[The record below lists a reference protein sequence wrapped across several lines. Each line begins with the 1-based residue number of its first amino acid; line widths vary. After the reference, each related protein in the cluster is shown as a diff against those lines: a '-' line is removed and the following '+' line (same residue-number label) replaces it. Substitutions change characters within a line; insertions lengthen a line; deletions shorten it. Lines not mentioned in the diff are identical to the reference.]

1 VTESITDYKRK
12 SNKILKCALGLT
24 VAGTLIFG
32 LWRGFDNALAFL
44 SAAAV
49 SLLSLWVLARG
60 IDILGQGR
68 SSWLKGFGFVIRF
81 LAYGLA
87 LSAILKVYPGYQ
99 LEVFFGIFLS
109 ILAIGLEALIESYT
123 NART

>member
-1 VTESITDYKRK
+1 MTEYQIK
-12 SNKILKCALGLT
+12 SNKILKCAAGLA
-24 VAGTLIFG
+24 VFGFLIF
-32 LWRGFDNALAFL
+32 LIWRGTDSALAFL

-49 SLLSLWVLARG
+49 SLLSLWVLAKG

-68 SSWLKGFGFVIRF
+68 TSWLKGFGFVVRF
-81 LAYGLA
+81 LVYALA
-87 LSAILKVYPGYQ
+87 LSAILKVYPNHS

-109 ILAIGLEALIESYT
+109 IMAIGLEAIIESYT

>member
-1 VTESITDYKRK
+1 MSEYKLK
-12 SNKILKCALGLT
+12 SNKILKCAVGLAGLGL
-24 VAGTLIFG
+24 LIFFF
-32 LWRGFDNALAFL
+32 WRGSGSALAFL

-60 IDILGQGR
+60 IDLLGQGR
-68 SSWLKGFGFVIRF
+68 TSWLKGFGFVVRF
-81 LAYGLA
+81 LVYALV
-87 LSAILKVYPGYQ
+87 LSAILKTYPNHS

-109 ILAIGLEALIESYT
+109 IMAIGLEAIIESYT